1 MKHTDVVKYFVS
13 QKETN
18 LQEQHNVCQIIL
30 TIMTEGSNPSFS
42 TNIKQV
48 YWIYMTKRK
57 SLFPYSMKVA

>member
-48 YWIYMTKRK
+48 YG
-57 SLFPYSMKVA
+57 KVVIEVELKIGYI